1 VVVHAFTFEPL
12 PVPDVG
18 ASSELPLRSRL
29 AKGLNPIAA
38 SHATQKEIPVSPGSV
53 SCMDLPLRW
62 ASTKENQMFDN
73 EPNRVSQRRKR
84 LIGAASLLLAG
95 GVAGGALAATSS
107 ASAADSTASTVAA
120 PAANAPGPPADT
132 ATPIRPGEKALTDT
146 DLATAKAAALKR
158 AGEKALT
165 DTDLATAKAAALKAV
180 PGGTVYRVET
190 DADGATYEAHMT
202 KADGTHVTVK
212 FDKSFGVTAIQNGMG
227 AGGPDGHP
235 GGPVGGA
242 TSSPS
247 GAGI

>member
-1 VVVHAFTFEPL
+1 
-12 PVPDVG
+12 
-18 ASSELPLRSRL
+18 
-29 AKGLNPIAA
+29 
-38 SHATQKEIPVSPGSV
+38 
-53 SCMDLPLRW
+53 
-62 ASTKENQMFDN
+62 MFDN
-73 EPNRVSQRRKR
+73 EPNRASRRSKR
-84 LIGAASLLLAG
+84 LIGAAGLLLAG
-95 GVAGGALAATSS
+95 GIAGGALAATSS
-107 ASAADSTASTVAA
+107 ASAADNTASTVTAPAAA
-120 PAANAPGPPADT
+120 PAAAGPARQADT
-132 ATPIRPGEKALTDT
+132 ATPV
-146 DLATAKAAALKR
+146 R

-212 FDKSFGVTAIQNGMG
+212 FDKSFGVKAIQNGMG

-235 GGPVGGA
+235 GGPAGGA